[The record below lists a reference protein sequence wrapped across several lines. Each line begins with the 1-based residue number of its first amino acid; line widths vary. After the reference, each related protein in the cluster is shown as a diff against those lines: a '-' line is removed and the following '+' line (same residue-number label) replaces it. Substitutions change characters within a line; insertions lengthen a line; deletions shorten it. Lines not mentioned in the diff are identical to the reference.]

1 MAASVIAHGDTPPI
15 LEPSKPVFDLM
26 PLFADFPVVFDLNFT
41 VFLREDAGCYPFFRQ
56 RRPELY
62 RILSPIRQAH
72 LAFGQQQEDR
82 PVATIARQ
90 REVSSSDPL
99 FG

>member
-41 VFLREDAGCYPFFRQ
+41 VFLRKDAGCHPFFCQ
-56 RRPELY
+56 GDPEPSC
-62 RILSPIRQAH
+62 ILSLLRQGF
-72 LAFGQQQEDR
+72 FGWW
-82 PVATIARQ
+82 
-90 REVSSSDPL
+90 
-99 FG
+99 